1 MKDLIHLT
9 AHQLL
14 ELYSDLLKELA
25 SRGIVRSKNNPV
37 AGVGEYLVVNALGLK
52 RTPQSNKG
60 YNAIDK
66 ENRKYEI
73 KSRRLT
79 KDNPSRMQ
87 RDS

>member
-1 MKDLIHLT
+1 MAKPSACGYQTLT
-9 AHQLL
+9 NPSASQNSNL
-14 ELYSDLLKELA
+14 LLKPK
-25 SRGIVRSKNNPV
+25 RNSKIQTHQECKRRD
-37 AGVGEYLVVNALGLK
+37 AALL
-52 RTPQSNKG
+52 RLTPQSNKG